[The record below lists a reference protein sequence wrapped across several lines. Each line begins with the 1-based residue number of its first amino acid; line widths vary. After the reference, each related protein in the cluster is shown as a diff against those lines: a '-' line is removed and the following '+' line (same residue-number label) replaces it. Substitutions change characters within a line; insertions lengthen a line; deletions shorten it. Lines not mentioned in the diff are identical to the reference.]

1 MVKFKTILLQFAEQ
15 GEKTGWTYIE
25 VPAKVAQQ
33 LKPGNKKAF
42 RIKGKL
48 DDFTIKGVAILPR
61 GDGSFILAVN
71 AGMRK
76 GIQKRKGATV
86 QVQLEVD
93 NNEPKPPKE
102 LLDCLADDP
111 EALAFFNSLAKG
123 HRNYFGNWI
132 KSAKT
137 EPTKTKRIAQAV
149 NALARKQDFGTM
161 IRAIKK
167 DKEEL
172 NGF

>member
-1 MVKFKTILLQFAEQ
+1 MTKFKTTLLQFAEQ

-25 VPAKVAQQ
+25 VPAKVALQ
-33 LKPGNKKAF
+33 LKPGNKKTF
-42 RIKGKL
+42 RVKGML
-48 DDFTIKGVAILPR
+48 DDFAIKAVAIMPR
-61 GDGSFILAVN
+61 GDGSFILPVN
-71 AGMRK
+71 ATMRK
-76 GIQKRKGATV
+76 GIKKRKGATL

-93 NNEPKPPKE
+93 NNELKPPKA

-123 HRNYFGNWI
+123 HQNYFGNWI

-149 NALARKQDFGTM
+149 TALARKQDFGTM
-161 IRAIKK
+161 IRALKK
-167 DKEEL
+167 DREDL
-172 NGF
+172 MG